1 MDIYNTVNG
10 VDMKLWNNSLMK
22 LYENHVKSENT
33 LKKPTH
39 DPKGLEEMKTHVK
52 HLEKSIHQINKSSE
66 KIIMR
71 REHEVYQ
78 KLKENADL
86 IYDLN
91 EMRKL
96 NKELMTDQQNKKRE
110 IENL

>member
-22 LYENHVKSENT
+22 LYENHVKQENT

-52 HLEKSIHQINKSSE
+52 HLEKSIH
-66 KIIMR
+66 
-71 REHEVYQ
+71 
-78 KLKENADL
+78 
-86 IYDLN
+86 
-91 EMRKL
+91 
-96 NKELMTDQQNKKRE
+96 
-110 IENL
+110 

>member
-1 MDIYNTVNG
+1 
-10 VDMKLWNNSLMK
+10 
-22 LYENHVKSENT
+22 
-33 LKKPTH
+33 
-39 DPKGLEEMKTHVK
+39 MKTHVK

-96 NKELMTDQQNKKRE
+96 NKELLTD
-110 IENL
+110 